1 MPSLLEFSNVA
12 NVAKNSIPKNP
23 DVIAYM
29 RVDVSL
35 LAFVMDHI
43 NLVETQLSQ
52 AYETIDGLRELR
64 TAEQNSYAELMEQK
78 NKLQEQLEDALQQI
92 EELTPVAKSTTNPD
106 IVI

>member
-1 MPSLLEFSNVA
+1 MASLLEFSNIA
-12 NVAKNSIPKNP
+12 NVAKNSIPANT

-43 NLVETQLSQ
+43 NLTEAQLAQS
-52 AYETIDGLRELR
+52 YETVDTLRELR
-64 TAEQNSYAELMEQK
+64 KAEQSAYDELMEQK

-106 IVI
+106 IAI

>member
-43 NLVETQLSQ
+43 NLVEEQLSQ
-52 AYETIDGLRELR
+52 ANETIDTLRGLRS
-64 TAEQNSYAELMEQK
+64 AEQSAYDELMEQK
-78 NKLQEQLEDALQQI
+78 NKLQEQLADALQQI
-92 EELTPVAKSTTNPD
+92 EELTPASK
-106 IVI
+106 

>member
-1 MPSLLEFSNVA
+1 MASLLEFSNIA

-23 DVIAYM
+23 DVTAYM

-52 AYETIDGLRELR
+52 AYETIDNLRELR
-64 TAEQNSYAELMEQK
+64 TAEQSAYADLMEQK
-78 NKLQEQLEDALQQI
+78 NKLQEQLADALQQI
-92 EELTPVAKSTTNPD
+92 EDMKPPAESTK
-106 IVI
+106 

>member
-52 AYETIDGLRELR
+52 AYETIDNLRELR
-64 TAEQNSYAELMEQK
+64 SAEQSAYDELMEQK
-78 NKLQEQLEDALQQI
+78 NKLQEQLADALQQI
-92 EELTPVAKSTTNPD
+92 EEPLTLVSTNPD

>member
-1 MPSLLEFSNVA
+1 MSIQKFLDVA
-12 NVAKNSIPKNP
+12 NVAKNSIPKNT

-35 LAFVMDHI
+35 LAFVVDHI
-43 NLVETQLSQ
+43 NLVEEQLSQ
-52 AYETIDGLRELR
+52 ANETIDTLRGLRS
-64 TAEQNSYAELMEQK
+64 AEQSAYDELMEQK

>member
-1 MPSLLEFSNVA
+1 MASLLEFSNVA
-12 NVAKNSIPKNP
+12 NVAKNSIPKNS

-43 NLVETQLSQ
+43 NLVEEQLSQ
-52 AYETIDGLRELR
+52 ANETIDTLRGLR
-64 TAEQNSYAELMEQK
+64 TAEQGAYADLMEQK

-92 EELTPVAKSTTNPD
+92 EAQLTLVSTNPD

>member
-1 MPSLLEFSNVA
+1 MASLLEFSNIA

-52 AYETIDGLRELR
+52 AYETIDTLRGLR
-64 TAEQNSYAELMEQK
+64 TAEQQAYADLMEQK
-78 NKLQEQLEDALQQI
+78 NKLQEQLADALQQI
-92 EELTPVAKSTTNPD
+92 EDMKPPAESTK
-106 IVI
+106 